1 MTFSK
6 PTKSFTLRT
15 HQPGDMGY
23 ITHRHGAIYA
33 KEYNFDYR
41 CESLVS
47 RITAD
52 FLDNFNPALERCW
65 IAEKDGQFLGSIM
78 LVQDKKPKTA
88 KLRLLLV
95 EESARGL
102 GVGTALIQACI
113 DFARE
118 AGYERVDLWTQSI
131 LEGARRLYKKAGFEL
146 IETQPHCDWGVDVVG
161 EFWSMKL

>member
-1 MTFSK
+1 MTYDK

-15 HQPGDMGY
+15 HQPGDMDY

-41 CESLVS
+41 FESLIS

-65 IAEKDGQFLGSIM
+65 IAEKDGEFLGSIM

-118 AGYERVDLWTQSI
+118 VGYEGIDLWTQSK
-131 LEGARRLYKKAGFEL
+131 LEGARRLYAKAGFEMV
-146 IETQPHCDWGVDVVG
+146 ETQAHCDWGVDVMG
-161 EFWSMKL
+161 EFWTMKL